1 MNQTANTQKKD
12 MFYVIVLILTLI
24 TVIIG
29 AAFAAYYFLHSQ
41 KEGSSAVYTGT
52 LQIEYLSGN
61 IISYNSIYPI
71 TNPKYDDTD
80 NVYKNNFRVKNTGT
94 LDSIIRIDAIIN
106 KNEFS
111 DETLYYK
118 LYNSSKEE
126 IATGPISEGNGEK
139 QIIEKLELPAKTEE
153 EYTLIIWLK
162 ENGKNQNREMK
173 KVLSGLLE
181 VNANQKIE

>member
-12 MFYVIVLILTLI
+12 LFYIIVLILTLI

-71 TNPKYDDTD
+71 DDPKFNETK
-80 NVYKNNFRVKNTGT
+80 NIYKNNFRVKNTGT
-94 LDSIIRIDAIIN
+94 LDSIIQINAIVS

-111 DETLYYK
+111 DEMLYYK
-118 LYNSSKEE
+118 MYNSNEE
-126 IATGPISEGNGEK
+126 ELISGPISEGDGEK
-139 QIIEKLELPAKTEE
+139 KLVENLELPAQAEE

-173 KVLSGLLE
+173 KTLSGLLE